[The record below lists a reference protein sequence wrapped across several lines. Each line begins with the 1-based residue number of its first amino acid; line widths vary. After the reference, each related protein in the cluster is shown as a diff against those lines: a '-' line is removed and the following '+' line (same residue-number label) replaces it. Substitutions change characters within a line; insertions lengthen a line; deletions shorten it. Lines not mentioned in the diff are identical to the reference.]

1 MRLYNSLSRKIE
13 KFEPINPPQV
23 GLYACGPTVYD
34 YAHLGHL
41 RKYTMDDVLVR
52 VLKREGYS
60 VTHVQNVT
68 DVGHLASDADT
79 GEDKLEKGA
88 RKYSLSVLELAHKFE
103 NYFYDSM
110 DKMNNQR
117 PDIVCRAT
125 AHIQEMLALVEILEA
140 KGFTYVIEGDGVYF
154 DTSKL
159 SDYGALSP
167 LDLDQIQAG
176 ARVEMAVGKR
186 NATDFALWKFEREV
200 ENRAMSW
207 PSKWAEKGFPGWHI
221 ECSAMSMKY
230 LGEQFDIHTGGID
243 HLTVHHP
250 NEIAQSEVATNK
262 KPFVKYW
269 VHHNFL
275 QVDGKKMSK
284 SKNNFFTIDDIE
296 TRGFNPMALRLLF
309 LQSHYRSELN
319 FTWDSLAA
327 TQKSWMRL
335 QRLVGELKAE
345 AEEELSLS
353 PLAIEYQ
360 KHFFEAMADD
370 LDTPTAVADMWKL
383 LKDERLSHNNKY
395 WLLMQFDE
403 VLGLGLANLVFKEM
417 EISLESLPAEIQALV
432 QARAKARAAKDW
444 GKADELR
451 AELSASG
458 YQVLDTTSGQ
468 KITKK

>member
-1 MRLYNSLSRKIE
+1 
-13 KFEPINPPQV
+13 
-23 GLYACGPTVYD
+23 
-34 YAHLGHL
+34 
-41 RKYTMDDVLVR
+41 
-52 VLKREGYS
+52 
-60 VTHVQNVT
+60 
-68 DVGHLASDADT
+68 
-79 GEDKLEKGA
+79 
-88 RKYSLSVLELAHKFE
+88 
-103 NYFYDSM
+103 
-110 DKMNNQR
+110 
-117 PDIVCRAT
+117 
-125 AHIQEMLALVEILEA
+125 
-140 KGFTYVIEGDGVYF
+140 
-154 DTSKL
+154 
-159 SDYGALSP
+159 
-167 LDLDQIQAG
+167 
-176 ARVEMAVGKR
+176 
-186 NATDFALWKFEREV
+186 
-200 ENRAMSW
+200 
-207 PSKWAEKGFPGWHI
+207 
-221 ECSAMSMKY
+221 MSMKY

-275 QVDGKKMSK
+275 QVDGEKMSK

-383 LKDERLSHNNKY
+383 LKDGRLSHNNKY